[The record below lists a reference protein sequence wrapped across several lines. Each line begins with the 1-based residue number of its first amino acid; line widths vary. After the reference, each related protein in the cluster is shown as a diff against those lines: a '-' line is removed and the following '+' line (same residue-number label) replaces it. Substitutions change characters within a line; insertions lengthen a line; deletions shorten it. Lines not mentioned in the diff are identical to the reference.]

1 MRKSERPFF
10 SLYSG
15 GHMGAQTSSSKQL
28 LGNSLRSIHFMVKTV
43 IAGGKIS
50 EVLEIHSHIP
60 TEGPSVELV
69 GGSFPMPLF
78 SQHFHWLCM
87 SLFPNLENVKWLQFF

>member
-1 MRKSERPFF
+1 MRKSEGPFF

-15 GHMGAQTSSSKQL
+15 GHVGAQTSISKQL
-28 LGNSLRSIHFMVKTV
+28 LGNSLRTIHFMVKTV

-60 TEGPSVELV
+60 TKGPSVELI
-69 GGSFPMPLF
+69 GGSFPVPLF
-78 SQHFHWLCM
+78 SQHFQWLDM

>member
-1 MRKSERPFF
+1 MRKSETFLFPIQWWTH
-10 SLYSG
+10 G
-15 GHMGAQTSSSKQL
+15 CPNKQFQAA
-28 LGNSLRSIHFMVKTV
+28 SRKFLRSIHFMVKTV

-60 TEGPSVELV
+60 TKGPSVELV

>member
-10 SLYSG
+10 SLHSG
-15 GHMGAQTSSSKQL
+15 AHMSAQTSSSKHL
-28 LGNSLRSIHFMVKTV
+28 LGNTLRTIHFMVKTV
-43 IAGGKIS
+43 IAGGNIS

-60 TEGPSVELV
+60 TKGPSVELI

-78 SQHFHWLCM
+78 SQHFLWPYM
-87 SLFPNLENVKWLQFF
+87 ALFPNLENVKWLQFF

>member
-1 MRKSERPFF
+1 
-10 SLYSG
+10 
-15 GHMGAQTSSSKQL
+15 MGAQTSSSKQL
-28 LGNSLRSIHFMVKTV
+28 LGNSLRSIHFTVKTV

-78 SQHFHWLCM
+78 SQHFQWLCV